1 MHSPLISLNY
11 YLSSI
16 EHLLERLLVSSKK
29 DQSKRRKGT
38 IFGKILFST
47 KPINRHTASDIL
59 YPLNI
64 FTLFSKRK
72 NWISISTGSSSRFE
86 PSRDFTFGWAD
97 SKERGGRDGVIEST
111 CERGERKKGRK
122 KKKRKEKFRRT
133 LLVSRPRSVNGR
145 SSLRSRDY
153 RLIAAKRGSLFCRD
167 VTSSPCRRHRR
178 PLPLFPCFHLSAR
191 PLLFPEFELTP
202 RFLLPASL
210 VDHPFPSPLS
220 LSLSYI

>member
-1 MHSPLISLNY
+1 M
-11 YLSSI
+11 
-16 EHLLERLLVSSKK
+16 
-29 DQSKRRKGT
+29 
-38 IFGKILFST
+38 
-47 KPINRHTASDIL
+47 
-59 YPLNI
+59 
-64 FTLFSKRK
+64 
-72 NWISISTGSSSRFE
+72 
-86 PSRDFTFGWAD
+86 
-97 SKERGGRDGVIEST
+97 IEST

-220 LSLSYI
+220 PFLSRTSEKNISGVRFPFLKLCPSSSSSSSSTCGI